1 MRLPYQGLGA
11 AVRAMAVLALC
22 GSAQAGMQLES
33 VAVEPESETAPVHA
47 AAAPAPTLAA
57 PRPRLTA
64 SPVPAPAQRRDE
76 KAAWTPCIR
85 LINAAAM
92 GAVIDADRHQAL
104 LEHCAP

>member
-1 MRLPYQGLGA
+1 MKLPYQGLVA
-11 AVRAMAVLALC
+11 AVGVMALLALC
-22 GSAQAGMQLES
+22 GPAQAGMQLES
-33 VAVEPESETAPVHA
+33 AAVESEPETAPVHA
-47 AAAPAPTLAA
+47 AAAAAPTLAA

-76 KAAWTPCIR
+76 KAGWTPCIR

-104 LEHCAP
+104 LEHCGS